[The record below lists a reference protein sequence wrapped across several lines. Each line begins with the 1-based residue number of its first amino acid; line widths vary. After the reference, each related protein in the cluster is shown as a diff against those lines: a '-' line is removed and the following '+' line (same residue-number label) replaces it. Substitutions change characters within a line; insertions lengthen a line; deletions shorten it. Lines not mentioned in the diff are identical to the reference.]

1 MLYAC
6 NIYCLSHKLKFLY
19 SGTARASPDSGLF
32 GSLGGA
38 TASRGQLRFRR
49 RRNPWHHRPELR
61 ERFLIFFTLCPFLD
75 SLYTRTIRLLII
87 SVSTRSCV
95 NKNFNN
101 ILLKLVLQTK
111 NYVAIQKKKNP
122 CSVRIP
128 LRVEQQDPKCF
139 WVRNWFDHV
148 EWRGT
153 K

>member
-111 NYVAIQKKKNP
+111 NYVAIQKKKSMF
-122 CSVRIP
+122 CAYSTSR
-128 LRVEQQDPKCF
+128 RATGPKMF
-139 WVRNWFDHV
+139 LGEKLVWPRRMTWH
-148 EWRGT
+148 
-153 K
+153 